1 MRHKDEFEKQLE
13 KDDERVVDELLHNH
27 DKAVFRDFYEAWFDE
42 ISALIAN
49 CTSLRTVI
57 EDICNLEPEMQ
68 NLLMEDHLFVYMVNV
83 AIKNGVLTKE
93 QFLQSESNT
102 NK

>member
-42 ISALIAN
+42 I
-49 CTSLRTVI
+49 R
-57 EDICNLEPEMQ
+57 
-68 NLLMEDHLFVYMVNV
+68 
-83 AIKNGVLTKE
+83 
-93 QFLQSESNT
+93 
-102 NK
+102 